1 MKLTT
6 LCLLLKDDEILL
18 AVKKRGFG
26 VGKLNGIG
34 GKVDQG
40 ESIIEAAARELKEE
54 VGVTADLEHLESIGD
69 IKFYFKNKPDWDQHM
84 HMFFVKS
91 WEGEPAESE
100 EMRPEWHKQQSIPF
114 DRMWADDKHWIPLAL
129 SGKKIKGEFH
139 FNEDGSDFDKFE
151 IKEV

>member
-6 LCLLLKDDEILL
+6 LCLLLRDDEILL

-34 GKVDQG
+34 GKVDKG
-40 ESIIEAAARELKEE
+40 ESIVEAAVRELKEE
-54 VGVTADLEHLESIGD
+54 VGVTADLKHLESIGD
-69 IKFYFKNKPDWDQHM
+69 IKFYFKNKSDWDQHM
-84 HMFFVKS
+84 HIFFVKN

-100 EMRPEWHKQQSIPF
+100 EMKPEWHKQQNIPF
-114 DRMWADDKHWIPLAL
+114 DRMWSDDRHWIPLVL
-129 SGKKIKGEFH
+129 SGKKIKGEFY
-139 FNEDGSDFDKFE
+139 FNEDDSNFDKFE